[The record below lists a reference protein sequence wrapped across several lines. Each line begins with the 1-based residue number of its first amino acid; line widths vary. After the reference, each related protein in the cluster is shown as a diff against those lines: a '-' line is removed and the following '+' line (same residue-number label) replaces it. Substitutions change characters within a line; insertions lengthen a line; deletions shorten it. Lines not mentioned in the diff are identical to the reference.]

1 MSDEELF
8 GDIPHPAESAV
19 EPAPEIEMGSQPAN
33 KGPSPFAQGLNPD
46 QLDAVVHE
54 RGPLLVVAG
63 AGSGKTR
70 VLTHRIAHLI
80 HEGVRPTQILAITF
94 TNKAAAEMRE
104 RVSALVGPVVKTM
117 WVSTFHSACVRI
129 LRANADALGYP
140 RQFSIYDSA
149 DANRLTGYV
158 IRDLGLDAKRFT
170 PRGVHAIISNLKNEL
185 KSPAEAA
192 ASAENIFDRKHA
204 EIYAEYQARLQ
215 KAGAMDFDD
224 LLTKTVELFRNHGN
238 VLEHYRERFTHI
250 LVDEYQDTNNAQ
262 NQIVLMLAGG
272 HHNVCVVGDTDQC
285 LPPGTSVSTPDG
297 KRAIETIQIGDTVL
311 GAGGRESVQ
320 PGVVSHIHEG
330 SYDGSII
337 RIRVAGRTVTA
348 TPGHQVPARLVPLAD
363 KHLVYL
369 MYRADRGWRIG
380 RTVGARSPS
389 TGKVQHGLAVR
400 CSQEHAD
407 AAWILRVTDTL
418 AEAAYFESYFSA
430 EYGIP
435 TACFHGVGR
444 VLAMDDEWLQR
455 LYRSLDTDLR
465 AKVMMEDRLLDAE
478 FPHHRPQNGARRS
491 AVNLTMFSDCRAK
504 VGYHRVQ
511 WSSNR
516 QDKFDLFDR
525 AGITLRPMKS
535 GSMRYETTWKDY
547 RDALADV
554 KRFAVAGEL
563 DIARRLSH
571 AGSIYQLMPASHV
584 VEGMEMLVEVDGE
597 WTAAPVEGVE
607 IATYNGPVYDLEV
620 ETAHTYGA
628 NGILVHNSVYRFRGA
643 DFRNILQFEEAFPDV
658 TTVVL
663 DQNYRSTQTIL
674 DAANAVIENNTER
687 RPKNLWT
694 DSGSGD
700 KIQRYHGEDEGDE
713 ANWVAGIAKQLQRD
727 GEANFRDMAVLYRTN
742 AQSRVIE
749 EALMRQGVPYKV
761 VGGTRFYDRREV
773 KDAMA
778 YLRAVVNPADEVSLK
793 RVLNVP
799 KRGVGDTSVAKLDK
813 FAAAEGIGFAE
824 ALRRCDE
831 AGVSGSALRGIGS
844 FVELLDGMTG
854 MVDDD
859 QYGPADV
866 LQLALDGSGYL
877 AELEAEDS
885 VEAHTRLENMGE
897 LIGSAREFTVIAEF
911 MEQVALVAD
920 TDDLP
925 EGEIEDL
932 VILMT
937 LHSAKGLEFPTVF
950 LVGVEEGIFP
960 HIRSLTEPIEMEEER
975 RLAYVGITRAMERLY
990 MSHAWSRQL
999 FGSTQYNPPSRF
1011 FDEIPEG
1018 LIESTGNI
1026 SGRSSYGRQSYRS
1039 KYGSDYRSS
1048 SSRGDGGD
1056 DSSYTPPP
1064 YRRGGAEPDELPG
1077 RDINADVNDDT
1088 DGTDAGAAKQA
1099 QDQHRDRVVE
1109 AAMQFAKKHA
1119 PEPSNSQELGLRIGD
1134 GVEHPSFG
1142 AGVIIEISGEGEKAE
1157 ATINF
1162 TGAGTKHLSLA
1173 WAPLKKI

>member
-8 GDIPHPAESAV
+8 GDIPHPADAPSA
-19 EPAPEIEMGSQPAN
+19 EPLATDEAGPFGVGNETGSR
-33 KGPSPFAQGLNPD
+33 GPSPFALGLNPD

-54 RGPLLVVAG
+54 TGPLLVVAG

-80 HEGVRPTQILAITF
+80 HQGVHPSKILAITF

-104 RVSALVGPVVKTM
+104 RVAALVGPVVKTM

-149 DANRLTGYV
+149 DTNRLTGYV
-158 IRDLGLDAKRFT
+158 IRDQGLDSKRFT
-170 PRGVHAIISNLKNEL
+170 PRGVHGIISNWKNEL
-185 KSPAEAA
+185 VSPAEAA
-192 ASAENIFDRKHA
+192 DAAENIFDRKHA
-204 EIYAEYQARLQ
+204 EVYAEYQARLL

-224 LLTKTVELFRNHGN
+224 LLTKTVELFKNHGE
-238 VLEHYRERFTHI
+238 VLEHYRERFVHI

-262 NQIVLMLAGG
+262 NQMVLMLAGG
-272 HHNVCVVGDTDQC
+272 HHNVCVVGDTDQ
-285 LPPGTSVSTPDG
+285 
-297 KRAIETIQIGDTVL
+297 
-311 GAGGRESVQ
+311 
-320 PGVVSHIHEG
+320 
-330 SYDGSII
+330 
-337 RIRVAGRTVTA
+337 
-348 TPGHQVPARLVPLAD
+348 
-363 KHLVYL
+363 
-369 MYRADRGWRIG
+369 
-380 RTVGARSPS
+380 
-389 TGKVQHGLAVR
+389 
-400 CSQEHAD
+400 
-407 AAWILRVTDTL
+407 
-418 AEAAYFESYFSA
+418 
-430 EYGIP
+430 
-435 TACFHGVGR
+435 
-444 VLAMDDEWLQR
+444 
-455 LYRSLDTDLR
+455 
-465 AKVMMEDRLLDAE
+465 
-478 FPHHRPQNGARRS
+478 
-491 AVNLTMFSDCRAK
+491 
-504 VGYHRVQ
+504 
-511 WSSNR
+511 
-516 QDKFDLFDR
+516 
-525 AGITLRPMKS
+525 
-535 GSMRYETTWKDY
+535 
-547 RDALADV
+547 
-554 KRFAVAGEL
+554 
-563 DIARRLSH
+563 
-571 AGSIYQLMPASHV
+571 
-584 VEGMEMLVEVDGE
+584 
-597 WTAAPVEGVE
+597 
-607 IATYNGPVYDLEV
+607 
-620 ETAHTYGA
+620 
-628 NGILVHNSVYRFRGA
+628 SVYRFRGA

-687 RPKNLWT
+687 RPKSLWT
-694 DSGSGD
+694 DSGSGER
-700 KIQRYHGEDEGDE
+700 IQRYHAEDEGDE
-713 ANWVAGIAKQLQRD
+713 ANWIANTARQLQRD
-727 GEANFRDMAVLYRTN
+727 ADANFRDIAVLYRTN

-749 EALMRQGVPYKV
+749 EAFMRQGVPYKV

-793 RVLNVP
+793 RILNVP
-799 KRGVGDTSVAKLDK
+799 KRGIGDTSVAKLDT
-813 FAAAEGIGFAE
+813 FAAAEGIGFAD

-831 AGVSGSALRGIGS
+831 AGVSGPALRGIGK
-844 FVELLDGMTG
+844 FVELVDGMTG

-859 QYGPADV
+859 QYGPADI

-897 LIGSAREFTVIAEF
+897 LIGSAREFTVISEF

-925 EGEIEDL
+925 EGEVEDL

-937 LHSAKGLEFPTVF
+937 LHSAKGLEFPVVF
-950 LVGVEEGIFP
+950 LAGVEEGIFP
-960 HIRSLTEPIEMEEER
+960 HIRSLTEPVEMEEER
-975 RLAYVGITRAMERLY
+975 RLAYVGITRAMKRLY

-1018 LIESTGNI
+1018 LIEASGNV

-1039 KYGSDYRSS
+1039 RYGGTSGGGRSGRDE
-1048 SSRGDGGD
+1048 RGY
-1056 DSSYTPPP
+1056 DSSDTPPP
-1064 YRRGGAEPDELPG
+1064 YRRGGDDEVPG
-1077 RDINADVNDDT
+1077 RDINADVNDDVK
-1088 DGTDAGAAKQA
+1088 DAKQA
-1099 QDQHRDRVVE
+1099 QDAHRDRVVD

-1142 AGVIIEISGEGEKAE
+1142 AGVIIDISGEGEKAE

-1173 WAPLKKI
+1173 WAPLKKIE